1 MPAGKEALERK
12 TSTSS
17 DLPSPI
23 TEPVTTEELPAKEV
37 EASPKDEPEYEWLTG
52 MKLWAVMGPLILV
65 FFLVLLD
72 TTIISTAIPKIT
84 NHFNSLKDI
93 GWYTAS
99 YQLASSV
106 LQPLAGKLYVNFSN
120 KWTFISFFALF
131 EFGSLL
137 CGVANSSK
145 MLIVG
150 RAVAGMGTAGLQNG
164 AFTIISASVPL
175 HKRPA
180 LIGILQALAQ
190 LGIVFGPLI
199 GGALTQYTTWRWCFY
214 INLPIGAVAG
224 VLLVFDKIP
233 DAYQKPPAMEVLRDI
248 HHKLDLIGFVLFAP
262 AVIMLL
268 LAMLW
273 GGNDY
278 AWNSATVIGL
288 FCGFGGLI
296 IVWGFWNW
304 YKKDDALIPISMITR
319 TTVWSG
325 CVVVGCLMAGLYI
338 AAYYLPI
345 YFQSVYGASPT
356 MSGVY
361 LLPNIIAALLAAV
374 IAGKLVGMIG
384 YYTPFAILAAILMSI
399 GLGLCGMLGVNSS
412 TGDWIGFQIL
422 FGVGRGMGM
431 QMPIVAVQNRLPP
444 TMAPLA
450 IALCMFTG
458 MLFGALFLSASATIF
473 TNSLATLIP
482 KYSPGADVHAIVTAG
497 ATGFRDVV
505 PVSQLPGI
513 LIAYAKSVNRVFY
526 LCAALTALCLP
537 FSFGLGWTNIKEKKK
552 AATQPKVE
560 ENKSEKETA
569 SDSAV

>member
-1 MPAGKEALERK
+1 MAADKEAMGRK

-17 DLPSPI
+17 DLASPI
-23 TEPVTTEELPAKEV
+23 TEPVTTEELPAKDV

-99 YQLASSV
+99 YQLASAV

-214 INLPIGAVAG
+214 INLPIGAVAA

-296 IVWGFWNW
+296 IVWAAWNW
-304 YKKDDALIPISMITR
+304 YKKDDALIPISMITK

-473 TNSLATLIP
+473 TNSLSTLIP
-482 KYSPGADVHAIVTAG
+482 KYSPGADVQAIVTAG

-505 PVSQLPGI
+505 PLSQLPGI

-526 LCAALTALCLP
+526 LCAALAALCLP

-552 AATQPKVE
+552 AAPQAKVE
-560 ENKSEKETA
+560 VNKGEETS